1 MVGKTELREPLGSSR
16 QEAQRKVHA
25 AIVRFEAILDAA
37 RAKLTSGDLPKLRR
51 PLSAEKIANVHY
63 AEALELDEAERDF
76 VLPTAQL
83 DLTKSSPNGWRML
96 SRPRRRLTYSG
107 LGFGMA
113 TPKPCVGSRAVARL
127 MTRCKRLLVGR
138 STMFTERRNTSVKPE
153 TAEWRQLARSLAA
166 VQLEALAR
174 ADERDEGDLTGEP
187 KLPVLRHDTPADVL
201 PISGDK
207 ARILCAES
215 KLPLS
220 QILPR
225 MHAEK
230 RNLRDSTKAEQRVA
244 VRMFE
249 EFLGEPTPV
258 YKISRR
264 TMIDYK
270 NALLQ
275 TPSNYL
281 TRFKGKS
288 LPQAIEANK
297 RRKEPFPILSVT
309 TINGKWLTHVGSI
322 FQWAANNGFL
332 PDNPCQHVRVDEGK
346 SGGEPSRVPFT
357 ADDLAKIFGHPSFAD
372 PVAYDEREWAV
383 LIALFTGMRGG
394 EIAQLTLEGI
404 KRERGELVFTVGGKL
419 KNEGSRRIVPVHSTL
434 SALGLE
440 RRIERL
446 RKTGKT
452 FLFPEWYARAEE
464 IMTNAARKGHT
475 TQSAY
480 AEVIPKAFNR
490 FLLKQVEI
498 TDTRKVFHSFRHT
511 FKTSLSHA
519 GVSREVND
527 VLTGHH
533 DNSAGAGYVHDISI
547 DRMKKAIEKLHF
559 DVRLPI
565 CDMKTAAGF

>member
-1 MVGKTELREPLGSSR
+1 
-16 QEAQRKVHA
+16 
-25 AIVRFEAILDAA
+25 
-37 RAKLTSGDLPKLRR
+37 
-51 PLSAEKIANVHY
+51 
-63 AEALELDEAERDF
+63 
-76 VLPTAQL
+76 
-83 DLTKSSPNGWRML
+83 
-96 SRPRRRLTYSG
+96 
-107 LGFGMA
+107 
-113 TPKPCVGSRAVARL
+113 
-127 MTRCKRLLVGR
+127 
-138 STMFTERRNTSVKPE
+138 MFTERRNTSVKPE